1 MEIDKEKAYK
11 LFFKAISNPTRLKI
25 INVLRNGPK
34 TVTEIVNETGF
45 EQSRVSH
52 NLKCLLDCGFI
63 ENKRKGKYVIYSLNK
78 DTILPLLDLMDKHIS
93 LYAEYLI
100 KCNILKTSKK

>member
-34 TVTEIVNETGF
+34 TVTEIANETGF